1 MQRDATPEQAGQLR
15 DASPPAWM
23 RAGFW
28 ICIVIAVA
36 VVIRRLVALAHP
48 TRSAPPQ
55 LSQLDAVFQSHAVL
69 TLAHILPALAFVLI
83 APLIYLRRF
92 SDAVWPERLLFPLG
106 AIVGIT
112 AYSMSAYA
120 VGGWVEISAV
130 LFFNTLFLYSLFRAR
145 GYSRRGDDRAETA
158 LAHAGDC
165 HSSGHCYDAAGD
177 GRILR
182 HQRVDPPY
190 AATVLWLRFLDR
202 LFDQHA
208 RSRALAAV
216 QQESRL
222 ILRPT
227 QKGIRAESASAMR
240 RFGCGCYALNRRTMP
255 RQAAQYDISDPV

>member
-1 MQRDATPEQAGQLR
+1 MQRDAALGQAGQLR

-28 ICIVIAVA
+28 FCIVIAVA

-55 LSQLDAVFQSHAVL
+55 LSQLDAVFQSHALL

-145 GYSRRGDDRAETA
+145 GYSRRGDDALKRRWLTRAIAILLGIATTRPVMGVFFATSA
-158 LAHAGDC
+158 LTH
-165 HSSGHCYDAAGD
+165 
-177 GRILR
+177 LT
-182 HQRVDPPY
+182 PPQFFGI
-190 AATVLWLRFLDR
+190 AFWIGFSINTLAVELWLGSSKS
-202 LFDQHA
+202 HA
-208 RSRALAAV
+208 
-216 QQESRL
+216 
-222 ILRPT
+222 
-227 QKGIRAESASAMR
+227 
-240 RFGCGCYALNRRTMP
+240 
-255 RQAAQYDISDPV
+255 